1 MPGMI
6 GLVLRVGGVLVCLGL
21 WWWLSSRGQ
30 ALGGRNGMMIIVAS
44 FGALAVGAGLLA
56 RPLAALLGEWAST
69 LFMPGDRHHGPQPMY
84 SIPEGRLAAND
95 YEGALEAYAELA
107 AAHPT
112 EIVPH
117 LRMMEIYLRSYRD
130 VESARAVESAARESI
145 KGRRN
150 REKFAVAAQ
159 LILAEA
165 EEG

>member
-1 MPGMI
+1 
-6 GLVLRVGGVLVCLGL
+6 
-21 WWWLSSRGQ
+21 
-30 ALGGRNGMMIIVAS
+30 
-44 FGALAVGAGLLA
+44 
-56 RPLAALLGEWAST
+56 
-69 LFMPGDRHHGPQPMY
+69 
-84 SIPEGRLAAND
+84 
-95 YEGALEAYAELA
+95 LA

-117 LRMMEIYLRSYRD
+117 LRRMEIYLRSYRD